1 MPLQGFSIVVC
12 EADWPDMAR
21 VHRYIR
27 GLKGDRNA
35 DEALSGFKRFPTWMW
50 RNTVMVDFVEWAKEH
65 NR

>member
-1 MPLQGFSIVVC
+1 
-12 EADWPDMAR
+12 MAR

-65 NR
+65 NQ